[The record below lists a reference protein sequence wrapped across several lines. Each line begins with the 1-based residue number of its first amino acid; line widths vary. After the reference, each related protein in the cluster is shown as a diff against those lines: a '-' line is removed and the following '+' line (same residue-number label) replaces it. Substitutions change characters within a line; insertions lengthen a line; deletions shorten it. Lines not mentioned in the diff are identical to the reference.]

1 MLPHTLRDL
10 PKVRDS
16 ISFLYVERCRVEQT
30 NLGVEIV
37 RAHSRALVPAASL
50 SSLLLGPGTT
60 VTHGA
65 VTTLTKAGCSLVWVG
80 EAAVR
85 CYAQGHG
92 ETHNAH
98 RLARQAMLSSDPDL
112 RLRVVERMYR
122 VRFKEALPEG
132 MTLQQIRGHEGAR
145 VRAAYAQAAAR
156 HGVEWTGRNYNRSEW
171 DAADPVNRAL
181 SCANACLHGFVHA
194 ALVSAGYS
202 PALGFIHAGKQLAF
216 VYDVADLYKVTVTVP
231 LAFAAAAEQ
240 GEGAPV
246 GTMERTVRRRCR
258 DAFRHIGLL
267 PTILPDVA
275 RLLDVEG
282 DVPGRFDPDEDPTLP
297 APWWTPRGSDE
308 TEADGTPDWGTHPAV
323 PVTPETERALR
334 HLVAVPTKGEPTETM
349 AQSPP
354 SPMPATEAQPALS
367 PEAPSDV
374 P

>member
-30 NLGVEIV
+30 NLGVELV
-37 RAHSRALVPAASL
+37 RAHSRALVPVASL

-85 CYAQGHG
+85 CYAHGHG
-92 ETHNAH
+92 ETHAAH
-98 RLARQAMLSSDPDL
+98 RLARQAVLSSDPAL
-112 RLRVVERMYR
+112 RLAVVERMYR
-122 VRFKEALPEG
+122 TRFREPLPEG

-156 HGVEWTGRNYNRSEW
+156 YGVAWSGRNYNRTEW
-171 DAADPVNRAL
+171 DAADPLNRAL
-181 SCANACLHGFVHA
+181 SCANACLHGLVHA

-216 VYDVADLYKVTVTVP
+216 VYDVADLYKMTVTVP
-231 LAFAAAAEQ
+231 LAFATVAEGNAAGLEQ
-240 GEGAPV
+240 
-246 GTMERTVRRRCR
+246 RVRRRCR
-258 DAFRHIGLL
+258 DAFRSVGLL
-267 PTILPDVA
+267 SRLLPDVA
-275 RLLDVEG
+275 RLLDLDRET
-282 DVPGRFDPDEDPTLP
+282 PERFDPDDDPTLP
-297 APWWTPRGSDE
+297 APWWSPRSQPG
-308 TEADGTPDWGTHPAV
+308 EAPDDAAPSDWGTHLPV
-323 PVTPETERALR
+323 PVTVETERVLR
-334 HLVAVPTKGEPTETM
+334 RLVEAHPETGPVD
-349 AQSPP
+349 AAPLP
-354 SPMPATEAQPALS
+354 S
-367 PEAPSDV
+367 EAPPAGESLDL